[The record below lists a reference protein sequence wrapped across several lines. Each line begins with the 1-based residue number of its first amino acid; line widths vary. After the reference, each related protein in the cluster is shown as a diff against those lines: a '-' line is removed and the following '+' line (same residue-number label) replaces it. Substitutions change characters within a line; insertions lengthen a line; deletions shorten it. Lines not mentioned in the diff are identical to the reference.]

1 MTLSAVLRIL
11 SILLVFKIIVFCPK
25 EMTTMFETAQ
35 YNKVKFIFFPFSIF
49 ILVLVSSKYFKSE
62 NKIFIIIFV
71 GDDHFWF
78 SSVFFRFGSVFSD
91 LNSVWF
97 F

>member
-49 ILVLVSSKYFKSE
+49 ILVLVLSKYFKSG
-62 NKIFIIIFV
+62 NKILITIFV
-71 GDDHFWF
+71 EGDHFLF
-78 SSVFFRFGSVFSD
+78 DFVFF
-91 LNSVWF
+91 
-97 F
+97 